1 MTVGSPTVSGKPQ
14 VGLRYQCLQGQNR
27 GPELDN
33 FPTGPCSGGIFT
45 THHFPAS
52 VQPLLPYSLPS
63 PLYHTP
69 FTTLPSN
76 SHNHK
81 LPPLSLIHI

>member
-1 MTVGSPTVSGKPQ
+1 MTVGSPTESGKAR

-27 GPELDN
+27 GREMDD

-52 VQPLLPYSLPS
+52 VP
-63 PLYHTP
+63 P
-69 FTTLPSN
+69 FNFISFFSMAPC
-76 SHNHK
+76 
-81 LPPLSLIHI
+81 